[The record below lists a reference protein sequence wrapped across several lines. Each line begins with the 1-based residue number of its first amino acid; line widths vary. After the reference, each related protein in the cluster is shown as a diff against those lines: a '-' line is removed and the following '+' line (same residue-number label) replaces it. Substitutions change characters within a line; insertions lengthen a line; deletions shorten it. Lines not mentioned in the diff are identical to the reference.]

1 MISKVVH
8 KHVQDSQSSFNYIYL
23 FCMCAQAL
31 LHVDVGEEL
40 MGDSSVLPL
49 YRSRGIKSGSQAW
62 PQVPLSTDPS
72 HQPPLGSGSF
82 LNFNVGQ
89 IVHCLAFT
97 SQLQP
102 LVSGQIITDPQE
114 RRATDWEER
123 S

>member
-62 PQVPLSTDPS
+62 PQVPFYLLTHLISPLWALDP
-72 HQPPLGSGSF
+72 F
-82 LNFNVGQ
+82 
-89 IVHCLAFT
+89 
-97 SQLQP
+97 
-102 LVSGQIITDPQE
+102 
-114 RRATDWEER
+114 
-123 S
+123 